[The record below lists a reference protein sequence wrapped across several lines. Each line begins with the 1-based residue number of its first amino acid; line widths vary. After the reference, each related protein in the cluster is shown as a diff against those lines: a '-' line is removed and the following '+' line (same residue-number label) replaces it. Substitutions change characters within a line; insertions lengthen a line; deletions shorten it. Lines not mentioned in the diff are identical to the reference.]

1 MLTDQS
7 LRYYRDSVAEEV
19 GGTPTGVKPAA
30 PGALCSLQ
38 TCCVPPCR
46 AEGVG
51 HLPKPCTPCTYP
63 QRFCFA
69 ERSGFVFYLSPP
81 SAGS

>member
-19 GGTPTGVKPAA
+19 GGTPMGVKPIA
-30 PGALCSLQ
+30 PGALCSLW
-38 TCCVPPCR
+38 TCR
-46 AEGVG
+46 AEGIG
-51 HLPKPCTPCTYP
+51 DLPKPCTSCMCP
-63 QRFCFA
+63 QCFRFA
-69 ERSGFVFYLSPP
+69 ERSGFVSYLSPP